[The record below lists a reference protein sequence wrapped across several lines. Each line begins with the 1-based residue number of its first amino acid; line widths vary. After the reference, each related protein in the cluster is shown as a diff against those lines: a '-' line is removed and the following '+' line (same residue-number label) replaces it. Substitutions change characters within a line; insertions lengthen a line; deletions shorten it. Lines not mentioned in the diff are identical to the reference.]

1 MADDDGGGTTTVDA
15 APAVAAAPA
24 APAAAPATPAA
35 SAAPAAPAP
44 GPAAAPAPA
53 PAAPAEPDKPGDWN
67 EKWRELMASGDEK
80 ELKQLERYG
89 SPIDVWKKA
98 RELERRQ
105 SAGELKPALPKKP
118 TPEQLKEWRAAHG
131 VPEDPSGY
139 ALPDEA
145 KKGIDE
151 SIVAE
156 VLKDAHATN
165 QTPEQVKATLDGV
178 RRAAVALAESRA
190 ESDIDFQ
197 KDAEDE
203 LRGEW
208 GTEFRRNI
216 SLVHQLL
223 DSTAEPALKEQLLQ
237 GRLADGR
244 PIGSHPGMLRM
255 LLGLALQ
262 ANPAGTLTPGAGAD
276 PVKGMREE
284 LTKLQ
289 GIPTGKKTAADD
301 RRERELIDV
310 AMKMKVMNPD
320 GTWAKP

>member
-1 MADDDGGGTTTVDA
+1 
-15 APAVAAAPA
+15 
-24 APAAAPATPAA
+24 
-35 SAAPAAPAP
+35 
-44 GPAAAPAPA
+44 
-53 PAAPAEPDKPGDWN
+53 
-67 EKWRELMASGDEK
+67 MASGDEK

-105 SAGELKPALPKKP
+105 SAGELKPVLPKKP

-131 VPEDPSGY
+131 VPDDPSGY
-139 ALPDEA
+139 VLPEEA

-165 QTPEQVKATLDGV
+165 QTPEQVKATLEGV

-223 DSTAEPALKEQLLQ
+223 DSTADQALKDQLLQ
-237 GRLADGR
+237 GRLSDGR

-262 ANPAGTLTPGAGAD
+262 ANPAGTLAPGAGAD

-289 GIPTGKKTAADD
+289 GIPTGKKTEADSK
-301 RRERELIDV
+301 RERELIDV
-310 AMKMKVMNPD
+310 ALRMKVMNAD
-320 GTWAKP
+320 GTWTKP

>member
-1 MADDDGGGTTTVDA
+1 MADDDGGGTATVDA

-24 APAAAPATPAA
+24 APAPAPVAAPAA

-44 GPAAAPAPA
+44 GPAAAPAEP
-53 PAAPAEPDKPGDWN
+53 PPDKPGDWN
-67 EKWRELMASGDEK
+67 ERWRELMASGDEK

-105 SAGELKPALPKKP
+105 SAGELKPVLPKKP

-131 VPEDPSGY
+131 VPDDPSGY
-139 ALPDEA
+139 VLPDEA

-151 SIVAE
+151 SIIAE

-190 ESDIDFQ
+190 EADIDFQ

-223 DSTAEPALKEQLLQ
+223 DSTADPALKDQLLQ

-244 PIGSHPGMLRM
+244 PIGSHPGVLRM

-262 ANPAGTLTPGAGAD
+262 ANPAGTLAPGAGAD

-284 LTKLQ
+284 LAKLQ
-289 GIPTGKKTAADD
+289 AIPTSKKTEADS

-310 AMKMKVMNPD
+310 AVRMKVMNTD

>member
-1 MADDDGGGTTTVDA
+1 MAG
-15 APAVAAAPA
+15 
-24 APAAAPATPAA
+24 
-35 SAAPAAPAP
+35 
-44 GPAAAPAPA
+44 
-53 PAAPAEPDKPGDWN
+53 
-67 EKWRELMASGDEK
+67 GDEK

-105 SAGELKPALPKKP
+105 SAGELKPVLPKKP

-131 VPEDPSGY
+131 VPEDPTGY
-139 ALPDEA
+139 ALPDDA

-151 SIVAE
+151 SILTE
-156 VLKDAHATN
+156 ILKDAHATN
-165 QTPEQVKATLDGV
+165 QTPDQVKATLDGV
-178 RRAAVALAESRA
+178 RRASIALAESRA
-190 ESDIDFQ
+190 EADIDYQ
-197 KDAEDE
+197 KESEDE

-208 GTEFRRNI
+208 GTEFRRNF

-223 DSTAEPALKEQLLQ
+223 DSTADPALKEQLLQ

-289 GIPTGKKTAADD
+289 GIPTSKKTEADSK
-301 RRERELIDV
+301 RERELIDV
-310 AMKMKVMNPD
+310 ALRMKVMNAD

>member
-1 MADDDGGGTTTVDA
+1 MADDDGGGTATVDA

-24 APAAAPATPAA
+24 PAAPAAAPVA

-44 GPAAAPAPA
+44 GPAAAPAPTE
-53 PAAPAEPDKPGDWN
+53 PAPDKPGDWN

-105 SAGELKPALPKKP
+105 SSGELKPTLPKKP

-139 ALPDEA
+139 VLPDEA

-262 ANPAGTLTPGAGAD
+262 ANPAGTLAPGAGAD

-289 GIPTGKKTAADD
+289 GIPTSKKTEADS
-301 RRERELIDV
+301 RRERELIEV
-310 AMKMKVMNPD
+310 AVKMKVMNMD